1 MWSVLPA
8 DADSYEKEKGKCGN
22 MTGQTADQTYVV
34 GMVGTNCYL
43 AVNGQTKETL
53 IIDPGDQG
61 DDLIHVMKE
70 ENLRPVAVLLTHGH
84 FDHAGAAAQVAEA
97 YHIPVYAHELERET
111 LEDPAKNLS
120 ASMGGFPR
128 KFSADVYV
136 KDEQELDLAGFHQR
150 VLLTP
155 GQHARGMLLLYVP
168 WRMWSFPGI
177 LCSADPSEG
186 QISRVGV
193 CPSWCVPYRKNS
205 WDSRIRPWC
214 CRATTR
220 ERLLI
225 RSGCTILPVAET
237 KTL

>member
-8 DADSYEKEKGKCGN
+8 DADCYEKEKGKCGN
-22 MTGQTADQTYVV
+22 MTDKLQIKQYVV

-128 KFSADVYV
+128 RFSADVYV
-136 KDEQELDLAGFHQR
+136 KDEQELDLAGFHLR

-155 GQHARGMLLLYVP
+155 GHTPGGCCYYIPMEDVVFSGDSLFCGSIGRTD
-168 WRMWSFPGI
+168 FPGGSMSQLVRSVQKKLMGLPDQTLVLPGHDARTTI
-177 LCSADPSEG
+177 DQE
-186 QISRVGV
+186 RMYN
-193 CPSWCVPYRKNS
+193 PY
-205 WDSRIRPWC
+205 
-214 CRATTR
+214 
-220 ERLLI
+220 L
-225 RSGCTILPVAET
+225 
-237 KTL
+237 